1 MNDKVNYFW
10 KTKEAR
16 TFMRLKFSKMHGTG
30 NDYIYVNGFTQK
42 LENPVKTARELS
54 DRHFAVGSDGL
65 IIVAPSEVAD
75 VRMIMYN
82 SDGSEGKMCGNGIR
96 CVAKYAYDNG
106 LTDKKV
112 MKIETA
118 SGIKTIEVTVNDEN
132 KVEYAKVDMGKA
144 ILKPKDIPM
153 LAEGDSFIAQEIEVR
168 GVKYTATA
176 VSMGNPHL
184 VIFMKGIDDLDLDKI
199 GPYFENHE
207 FFPEKVN
214 TEFVEIIDEHN
225 YNMRVYERGTGETM
239 SCGTGTCAV
248 TVAAVL
254 NGYAKHGE
262 ELNIHIKGGTL
273 KDTYYEDG
281 TVIMKGMA
289 THVFDGE
296 IEIEN

>member
-1 MNDKVNYFW
+1 
-10 KTKEAR
+10 
-16 TFMRLKFSKMHGTG
+16 MRLKFTKMHGTG

-118 SGIKTIEVTVNDEN
+118 SGIKTIEVTVNDKN
-132 KVEYAKVDMGKA
+132 QVEYAKVDMGKA

-153 LAEGDSFIAQEIEVR
+153 LAEGDSFIAGEIEVR

>member
-16 TFMRLKFSKMHGTG
+16 TVMRLKFSKMHGTG

-118 SGIKTIEVTVNDEN
+118 SGIKTIEVTVNDKN

-144 ILKPKDIPM
+144 ILKPKNIPM
-153 LAEGDSFIAQEIEVR
+153 LAEGDSFIAREIEVR

-254 NGYAKHGE
+254 NGYAEYGE

-273 KDTYYEDG
+273 KDTYYKDG

>member
-1 MNDKVNYFW
+1 MK
-10 KTKEAR
+10 
-16 TFMRLKFSKMHGTG
+16 LKFSKMHGTG
-30 NDYIYVNGFTQK
+30 NDYIYVNGFTEH
-42 LENPVKTARELS
+42 LDNPSETAIKLS
-54 DRHFAVGSDGL
+54 DRHFAIGSDGL
-65 IIVAPSEVAD
+65 IIVAPSDVAD

-96 CVAKYAYDNG
+96 CVAKYAYDHG

-112 MKIETA
+112 MQIETA

-144 ILKPKDIPM
+144 ILNPKDIPM
-153 LAEGDSFIAQEIEVR
+153 SVEGESFIAKEFEVK
-168 GVKYTATA
+168 GIKYTATA

-184 VIFMKGIDDLDLDKI
+184 VIFMKEIDGLDLDRI
-199 GPYFENHE
+199 GPDFENHPL
-207 FFPEKVN
+207 FPEKVN
-214 TEFVEIIDEHN
+214 TEFVEVIDGHN
-225 YNMRVYERGTGETM
+225 FNMRVYERGTGETM

-254 NGYAKHGE
+254 NGYAEHGE

-296 IEIEN
+296 IEI

>member
-16 TFMRLKFSKMHGTG
+16 TIMRLKFSKMHGTG

-118 SGIKTIEVTVNDEN
+118 SGIKTIEVTVNDKN

-153 LAEGDSFIAQEIEVR
+153 LAEGDSFIAREIEVR

-254 NGYAKHGE
+254 NGYAEYGE

-273 KDTYYEDG
+273 KDTYYKDG